1 MNILKTLPLI
11 AALSLTACGTTPNYD
26 APKWGPPQ
34 HLDYAKAHY
43 DMGECA
49 KVMQMHKDA
58 TVMSIQVYNTNLD
71 KLNAEVKRAANGM
84 HLACVQIGG
93 VAVVDVYAYGDK

>member
-1 MNILKTLPLI
+1 MNIIKTITLI
-11 AALSLTACGTTPNYD
+11 SALSLTACGTAPNYD
-26 APKWGPPQ
+26 MPKWGPPQ

-49 KVMQMHKDA
+49 KIMGQHRDV
-58 TVMSIQVYNTNLD
+58 TVSSIQVYNTNLD
-71 KLNAEVKRAANGM
+71 KLNAEVKRAAGTN
-84 HLACVQIGG
+84 HIACVHVGG